1 MAAAEPATL
10 PRPAA
15 APPAHLIV
23 LLGALST
30 FGPLSMDM
38 YLPGLPDLTRDLSAP
53 AWAAQMSI
61 TTCMAGLALG
71 QLIAGP
77 LSDKRGRRGPL
88 LAGLAAYAATSA
100 LCAAAPSIWWL
111 LVLRFVQGLAGAAGI
126 VIARA
131 VVRDRY
137 EGSSAARIYS
147 LLMLVAGLAPILAPL
162 VGGQLLHVTDWRGV
176 FLALAAVGVALL
188 VAAVRW
194 LAESLAPELR
204 HGGGLVATLR
214 VFGTLLR
221 DRGFVGLSLAMG
233 LSFSAMA
240 VYIGGSS
247 FVLENVYG
255 MSPQLFSVTF
265 ALNAAG
271 IVAVSQLGGHVVERV
286 GPRALLDVGVR
297 ASAVGGVGLL
307 AAILLD
313 AGLAG
318 VLPSLFVIVSCLGFV
333 LPNSTALALHD
344 YPHAAGSASALFGL
358 AQFGLGGAVVPLA
371 GVAGGDT
378 ALPLGIT
385 AAVLGV
391 ASALVLP
398 VLRR

>member
-15 APPAHLIV
+15 APPARLIV

-38 YLPGLPDLTRDLSAP
+38 YLPGLPDLTRDLAAP
-53 AWAAQMSI
+53 AWAAQMTI
-61 TTCMAGLALG
+61 TTCMAGLAIG
-71 QLIAGP
+71 QLVAGP
-77 LSDKRGRRGPL
+77 LSDRLGRRRPL
-88 LAGLAAYAATSA
+88 LAGLVAYAVTSA
-100 LCAAAPSIWWL
+100 LCALAPTIWAL
-111 LVLRFVQGLAGAAGI
+111 LAVRLVQGLAGAAGI

-131 VVRDRY
+131 IVRDRY

-162 VGGQLLHVTDWRGV
+162 VGGQLLHITDWRGV
-176 FLALAAVGVALL
+176 FLALAAVGAALL
-188 VAAVRW
+188 VATLVW
-194 LAESLAPELR
+194 LEESLAPDDR
-204 HGGGLVATLR
+204 HGGGLAGTLG

-221 DRGFVGLSLAMG
+221 DRAFVGIVLAMA

-247 FVLENVYG
+247 FVLEDIYG
-255 MSPQLFSVTF
+255 MSPQLFSLTF

-271 IVAVSQLGGHVVERV
+271 IIAASQLGGRVVERV
-286 GPRALLDVGVR
+286 GPRALLDAGVR
-297 ASAVGGVGLL
+297 ASALGGVGLL
-307 AAILLD
+307 AAIVFN

-318 VLPSLFVIVSCLGFV
+318 VLPSLFVIVATVGLV
-333 LPNSTALALHD
+333 LPNATALALQD
-344 YPHAAGSASALFGL
+344 YPRAAGSASALLGL

>member
-10 PRPAA
+10 ARPAA
-15 APPAHLIV
+15 APPARLIV

-38 YLPGLPDLTRDLSAP
+38 YLPGLPDLTRDLDAP
-53 AWAAQMSI
+53 AWAAQMTI
-61 TTCMAGLALG
+61 TTCMAGLAAG
-71 QLIAGP
+71 QLVAGP
-77 LSDKRGRRGPL
+77 LSDRLGRRRPL
-88 LAGLAAYAATSA
+88 LAGLVAYAVTSG
-100 LCAAAPSIWWL
+100 LCALAPTIWSL
-111 LVLRFVQGLAGAAGI
+111 LIVRLIQGLGGAAGI

-131 VVRDRY
+131 IVRDRY

-176 FLALAAVGVALL
+176 FVALAAVGTALL
-188 VAAVRW
+188 IAAALW
-194 LAESLAPELR
+194 LEESLDPEHR

-221 DRGFVGLSLAMG
+221 DRGFVGIVLAMG
-233 LSFSAMA
+233 LAFSAMA

-247 FVLENVYG
+247 FVLEDVYG
-255 MSPQLFSVTF
+255 VSPQLFSVMF
-265 ALNAAG
+265 AVNAAG
-271 IVAVSQLGGHVVERV
+271 IIAASQLGGRVVERV
-286 GPRALLDVGVR
+286 GPRALLDAGVR
-297 ASAVGGVGLL
+297 ASALGGLGLL
-307 AAILLD
+307 AAIVFD

-318 VLPSLFVIVSCLGFV
+318 VLPSLFVIVAAVGLV
-333 LPNSTALALHD
+333 LPNATALALQD
-344 YPHAAGSASALFGL
+344 YPRAAGSASALFGL

-391 ASALVLP
+391 GSALVLP
-398 VLRR
+398 LLRR

>member
-1 MAAAEPATL
+1 MAAAPSATLQRPAT
-10 PRPAA
+10 R
-15 APPAHLIV
+15 LIV

-38 YLPGLPDLTRDLSAP
+38 YLPGLPDLTRDLDAP
-53 AWAAQMSI
+53 AWAAQLTI
-61 TTCMAGLALG
+61 TSCMAGLALG
-71 QLIAGP
+71 QLVAGP
-77 LSDKRGRRGPL
+77 LSDRLGRRGPL
-88 LAGLAAYAATSA
+88 LAGLAAYAVTSA
-100 LCAAAPSIWWL
+100 LCALAPSIWWL
-111 LVLRFVQGLAGAAGI
+111 EIVRLVQGLAGAAGI

-131 VVRDRY
+131 IVRDRY

-162 VGGQLLHVTDWRGV
+162 LGGQLLHVTDWRGV
-176 FLALAAVGVALL
+176 FLALAAVGAALL

-194 LAESLAPELR
+194 PEGLREPERR
-204 HGGGLVATLR
+204 HGGGLAATLR
-214 VFGTLLR
+214 VFRMLLR
-221 DRGFVGLSLAMG
+221 DRAFVGIVLAMA

-247 FVLENVYG
+247 FVLEDVYG
-255 MSPQLFSVTF
+255 MSPQLFSLTF
-265 ALNAAG
+265 AVNAAG
-271 IVAVSQLGGHVVERV
+271 IIAVSQLGGRLVERV
-286 GPRALLDVGVR
+286 GPRALLDTGVR
-297 ASAVGGVGLL
+297 ASAIGGVGLL
-307 AAILLD
+307 AAIVFD

-318 VLPSLFVIVSCLGFV
+318 VLPSLFVIVAAVGLV
-333 LPNSTALALHD
+333 LPNSTALALED
-344 YPHAAGSASALFGL
+344 YPRAAGSASALFGL

>member
-38 YLPGLPDLTRDLSAP
+38 YLPGLPDLTRDLDAP
-53 AWAAQMSI
+53 AWAAQMTI
-61 TTCMAGLALG
+61 TTCMAGLAAG

-77 LSDKRGRRGPL
+77 VSDKLGRRGPL

-111 LVLRFVQGLAGAAGI
+111 LLLRFVQGLAGAAGI

-137 EGSSAARIYS
+137 EGSSAARVYS

-176 FLALAAVGVALL
+176 FLALAAVGLALL

-221 DRGFVGLSLAMG
+221 DRGFVGYVLAMG

-247 FVLENVYG
+247 FVLEDVYG
-255 MSPQLFSVTF
+255 MSPQLFSLTF
-265 ALNAAG
+265 AINAAG
-271 IVAVSQLGGHVVERV
+271 IIAASQLGGRVVERV
-286 GPRALLDVGVR
+286 GPRVLLDTGLR
-297 ASAVGGVGLL
+297 ASAVGGVALL
-307 AAILLD
+307 AAVVLD

-318 VLPSLFVIVSCLGFV
+318 VLPSLFVIVAAVGLV
-333 LPNSTALALHD
+333 LPNATALSLED
-344 YPHAAGSASALFGL
+344 YPHVAGSASALFGL

-385 AAVLGV
+385 AAALGV
-391 ASALVLP
+391 GSALVLP
-398 VLRR
+398 ILRR

>member
-1 MAAAEPATL
+1 MAGAPTATLQRPAT
-10 PRPAA
+10 R
-15 APPAHLIV
+15 LIV

-38 YLPGLPDLTRDLSAP
+38 YLPGLPDLTRDLDAP
-53 AWAAQMSI
+53 AWAAQMTI
-61 TTCMAGLALG
+61 TTCMAGLAVG
-71 QLIAGP
+71 QLVAGP
-77 LSDKRGRRGPL
+77 LSDRLGRRRPL
-88 LAGLAAYAATSA
+88 LAGLVAYAVTSA
-100 LCAAAPSIWWL
+100 LCAFAPTIWAL
-111 LVLRFVQGLAGAAGI
+111 LAVRLIQGIAGAAGI

-131 VVRDRY
+131 IVRDRY

-176 FLALAAVGVALL
+176 FLALAAVGAALL
-188 VAAVRW
+188 LATLVW
-194 LAESLAPELR
+194 LEESLEPDDR
-204 HGGGLVATLR
+204 HGGGLAGTLG

-221 DRGFVGLSLAMG
+221 DRAFVGIVLAMG

-247 FVLENVYG
+247 FVLEDVYG
-255 MSPQLFSVTF
+255 MSPQLFSLTF

-271 IVAVSQLGGHVVERV
+271 IIAASQLGGHLVERV
-286 GPRALLDVGVR
+286 GPRALLDAGVR
-297 ASAVGGVGLL
+297 ASALGGVGLL
-307 AAILLD
+307 AAIVFN

-318 VLPSLFVIVSCLGFV
+318 VLPSLFVIVAAVGLV
-333 LPNSTALALHD
+333 LPNSSALALQD
-344 YPHAAGSASALFGL
+344 YPRAAGSASALFGL

>member
-10 PRPAA
+10 SPPAA
-15 APPAHLIV
+15 APPARLIV

-38 YLPGLPDLTRDLSAP
+38 YLPGLPDLTRDLDSP
-53 AWAAQMSI
+53 AWAAQMTI
-61 TTCMAGLALG
+61 TTCMAGLAAG
-71 QLIAGP
+71 QLVAGP
-77 LSDKRGRRGPL
+77 LSDRLGRRRPL
-88 LAGLAAYAATSA
+88 LAGLAGYTLTSA
-100 LCAAAPSIWWL
+100 LCALAPTIWSL
-111 LVLRFVQGLAGAAGI
+111 LTVRLLQGLAGAAGI

-131 VVRDRY
+131 IVRDRY

-176 FLALAAVGVALL
+176 FLALAAVGAALL
-188 VAAVRW
+188 IAAVVW
-194 LAESLAPELR
+194 LEESLDPERR
-204 HGGGLVATLR
+204 HGGGLGATLR

-221 DRGFVGLSLAMG
+221 DRGFVGIVLAMA
-233 LSFSAMA
+233 LAFSAMA

-255 MSPQLFSVTF
+255 MSPQLFSLTF
-265 ALNAAG
+265 AINAAG
-271 IVAVSQLGGHVVERV
+271 IIAASQLGGRLVERV
-286 GPRALLDVGVR
+286 GARALVDAGVR
-297 ASAVGGVGLL
+297 ASALGGVGLL

-313 AGLAG
+313 AGLVG
-318 VLPSLFVIVSCLGFV
+318 VLPCLFVIVSAVGLV
-333 LPNSTALALHD
+333 LPNATALALHD
-344 YPHAAGSASALFGL
+344 YPRAAGSASALFGL

-385 AAVLGV
+385 AAVCGV
-391 ASALVLP
+391 GSALVLP
-398 VLRR
+398 LLRR